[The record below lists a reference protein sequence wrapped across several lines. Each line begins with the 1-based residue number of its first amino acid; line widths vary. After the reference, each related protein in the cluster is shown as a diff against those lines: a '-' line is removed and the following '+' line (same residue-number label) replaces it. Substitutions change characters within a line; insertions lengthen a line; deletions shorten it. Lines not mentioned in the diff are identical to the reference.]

1 MKGRGFQILLV
12 CSLVLNVFVV
22 GGLIGAGVM
31 WKRAELQ
38 RPVPGLGRGGRL
50 RAAARDLAQPY
61 RGELRETVVETMREL
76 RPRIRE
82 AREARLEAARLF
94 AAPTLDRAALDGAL
108 TRARSADMAVR
119 TGLEASVVR
128 FADRLPQAE
137 RVRLI
142 EALTRQQPQA
152 RPEGASQ

>member
-22 GGLIGAGVM
+22 GGLIGAGLM
-31 WKRAELQ
+31 WKQAEVQ
-38 RPVPGLGRGGRL
+38 RPVAGLGRGGRL
-50 RAAARDLAQPY
+50 RAAAQDLPQPY
-61 RGELRETVVETMREL
+61 RRELRQTVVKTMREL

-82 AREARLEAARLF
+82 ARAARQEAARLL
-94 AAPTLDRAALDGAL
+94 AEPKLDRSALDTAL

-128 FADRLPQAE
+128 FAERLPKAE

-152 RPEGASQ
+152 VAKESSQ